1 MVLGYKLAS
10 SLQPEADPSF
20 DGFPVMNEGE
30 APTYSTDLVRR
41 QETRSSAEDQDK
53 SMTILSSCVNIVATR
68 LLPLEE
74 KIGFC

>member
-1 MVLGYKLAS
+1 MHARAGIQETEQTL
-10 SLQPEADPSF
+10 DPGN
-20 DGFPVMNEGE
+20 DEGE

-53 SMTILSSCVNIVATR
+53 SLTILSRCVNIVATR